1 MLDFGFYWIKIK
13 FSVKNLLSYALNFF
27 AFLSAFIVSLSPDS
41 TLSAPM
47 FFPLVGQ
54 PYFALKIEQLQKKKT
69 KGKAHS
75 TFFIVKN

>member
-1 MLDFGFYWIKIK
+1 LDWVFIGFKIGYLSK
-13 FSVKNLLSYALNFF
+13 KLLNYALNFF
-27 AFLSAFIVSLSPDS
+27 AFLSAFIVALSPDN

-69 KGKAHS
+69 RGNAHS
-75 TFFIVKN
+75 IFFIAKT